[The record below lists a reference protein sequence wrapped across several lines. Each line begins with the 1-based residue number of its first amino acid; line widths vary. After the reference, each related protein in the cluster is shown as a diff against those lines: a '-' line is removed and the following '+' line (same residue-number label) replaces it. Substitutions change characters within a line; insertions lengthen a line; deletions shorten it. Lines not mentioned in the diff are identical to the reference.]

1 MILQRYWR
9 WIAVTAAGVLGLLT
23 TSVPADLSDFAGLGD
38 GLLGGGFGRVYEG
51 AWNQAGPLQLV
62 ISRLLLVGGRDG
74 MPSPMVMAL
83 VDAGLM
89 LGALAVARRS
99 RRTPGWCELATAV
112 LTLLWLAGPVPWNG
126 HPAEVAIPA
135 CWAFA
140 VALQRRHRP
149 LAAATVLAAAVA
161 IAPWAVLG
169 FPCLLAAASVRQSA
183 RTALLA
189 AAFAVLA
196 YAPFAATGTF
206 GMFGQVW
213 DIAPGSLLHAVAP
226 DLQHVTWP
234 ARLVQGVVVAG
245 GCALLAH
252 RYRGQQLM
260 IGAAPLAAALLR
272 VATDPLA
279 YTYYWTPVAVGT
291 VLLLA
296 LMPDGERRHR
306 QLLAVAA
313 GYLAL
318 LAASAGSPA
327 GALASLG
334 LLAAVLLRSRPRRGK
349 QPGSGSPR
357 AGLEP
362 GANRRPSAG
371 GVPGTAGLIHLA
383 ARHQRNTNGL
393 LCQYFPKGTS
403 LAPHDR
409 QTLRTVEDRLNQRPR
424 KVVEAV
430 GGDAGQAARTRSG
443 D

>member
-135 CWAFA
+135 CWASA

-213 DIAPGSLLHAVAP
+213 DIAPRSLLHAVAP

-306 QLLAVAA
+306 QLLAVVT

-349 QPGSGSPR
+349 QPGPGSPR

-362 GANRRPSAG
+362 GSARSKIGSTNDLARWSRPWAAMPVRLRGRPGAG
-371 GVPGTAGLIHLA
+371 TDLHGT
-383 ARHQRNTNGL
+383 
-393 LCQYFPKGTS
+393 
-403 LAPHDR
+403 
-409 QTLRTVEDRLNQRPR
+409 
-424 KVVEAV
+424 
-430 GGDAGQAARTRSG
+430 
-443 D
+443 